1 METLSDRQQQLYEW
15 LQTNRSISIG
25 AIKQRFGISVATAY
39 RDTQVLV
46 QAGLAVKTNG
56 GVKLAPPA
64 ETSPDTPGKCAFCG
78 GAISTRTIF
87 MIQMQDGSQRSA
99 CCPHCGLMALGPEV
113 HSALASDFLY
123 GRMVNVRQACFLL
136 GSWVS
141 LCCEPSVLCFANQ
154 EEAESFQLG
163 FGGQVYSLEQA
174 IARIKQLAL
183 LGQSHPG
190 E

>member
-1 METLSDRQQQLYEW
+1 MEH
-15 LQTNRSISIG
+15 
-25 AIKQRFGISVATAY
+25 FGISVATAY
-39 RDTQVLV
+39 RDTRALA
-46 QAGLAVKTNG
+46 QAGLAIKTSG

-64 ETSPDTPGKCAFCG
+64 ETSPEIPGSCFFCG
-78 GAISTRTIF
+78 GAINKRTMF
-87 MIQMQDGSQRSA
+87 VIQMQDGSQRSA
-99 CCPHCGLMALGPEV
+99 CCPHCGMMALGPEGL
-113 HSALASDFLY
+113 SALASDFLY
-123 GRMVNVRQACFLL
+123 GRMVNVRQAAFLL